1 MDTPTITQYYRE
13 SDPAR
18 RLALLNMSIEAGE
31 EPELNQIRREL
42 WDIRYQDPSELGGD
56 TRADGFIA
64 LWMLMEFNIDSGKRF
79 MGVRGGRKEIMKQLN
94 KMKFQEICAK
104 GKDYEEL
111 LYRECKHLVKFYMT
125 LCAQDKNYNSIL
137 CGLIT
142 IKKESSEAK
151 MKRDIYE
158 TAIRLP
164 KDLNLEEELA
174 LVTKAAHE
182 VYGQEYP
189 EESGFPE

>member
-1 MDTPTITQYYRE
+1 M
-13 SDPAR
+13 
-18 RLALLNMSIEAGE
+18 AL
-31 EPELNQIRREL
+31 
-42 WDIRYQDPSELGGD
+42 
-56 TRADGFIA
+56 
-64 LWMLMEFNIDSGKRF
+64 EFNRNAGHKIFGPGKAQ
-79 MGVRGGRKEIMKQLN
+79 KEILKELDDV
-94 KMKFQEICAK
+94 KFREIRAK
-104 GKDYEEL
+104 SPLHEEL

-137 CGLIT
+137 
-142 IKKESSEAK
+142 SEAK

>member
-1 MDTPTITQYYRE
+1 MDTPIIAQYYRE
-13 SDPAR
+13 TEPKKR
-18 RLALLNMSIEAGE
+18 KQLLDQAIASGEDQEANE
-31 EPELNQIRREL
+31 IRRE
-42 WDIRYQDPSELGGD
+42 IYEARYKNTTNDGG
-56 TRADGFIA
+56 IA
-64 LWMLMEFNIDSGKRF
+64 AGHKIFGPGKAQ
-79 MGVRGGRKEIMKQLN
+79 KEILKELDDV
-94 KMKFQEICAK
+94 KFREIRAK
-104 GKDYEEL
+104 SPLHEEL

>member
-1 MDTPTITQYYRE
+1 MDTPIIAQYYRE
-13 SDPAR
+13 TEPKKR
-18 RLALLNMSIEAGE
+18 KQLLDQAIASGEDQEANE
-31 EPELNQIRREL
+31 IRRE
-42 WDIRYQDPSELGGD
+42 IYEARYKNTTNDGGI
-56 TRADGFIA
+56 ADGYLKFWIA
-64 LWMLMEFNIDSGKRF
+64 LEFNRNAGHKIFGPGK
-79 MGVRGGRKEIMKQLN
+79 EQ
-94 KMKFQEICAK
+94 QEICAK

-182 VYGQEYP
+182 VYGQE
-189 EESGFPE
+189 

>member
-1 MDTPTITQYYRE
+1 MDTPIIAQYYRE
-13 SDPAR
+13 TEPKKR
-18 RLALLNMSIEAGE
+18 KQLLDQAIASGEDQEANE
-31 EPELNQIRREL
+31 IRRE
-42 WDIRYQDPSELGGD
+42 IYEARYKNTTNDGGI
-56 TRADGFIA
+56 ADGYLKFWMA
-64 LWMLMEFNIDSGKRF
+64 LEFKRNAGHKILGPGKAQNEIL
-79 MGVRGGRKEIMKQLN
+79 KELDDV
-94 KMKFQEICAK
+94 KFREIRAK
-104 GKDYEEL
+104 SPLHEEL

>member
-1 MDTPTITQYYRE
+1 MDTPIIAQYYRE
-13 SDPAR
+13 TEPKKR
-18 RLALLNMSIEAGE
+18 KQLLDQAIASGEDQEANE
-31 EPELNQIRREL
+31 IRRE
-42 WDIRYQDPSELGGD
+42 IYEAP
-56 TRADGFIA
+56 
-64 LWMLMEFNIDSGKRF
+64 GKAQ
-79 MGVRGGRKEIMKQLN
+79 KEILKELDDV
-94 KMKFQEICAK
+94 KFREIRAK
-104 GKDYEEL
+104 SPLHEEL

-164 KDLNLEEELA
+164 KDLHLEEELA

>member
-1 MDTPTITQYYRE
+1 MRRKRVFLYLK
-13 SDPAR
+13 SDQKNIPSKEKDIWIHQ
-18 RLALLNMSIEAGE
+18 LSHSIIER
-31 EPELNQIRREL
+31 PN
-42 WDIRYQDPSELGGD
+42 GGI
-56 TRADGFIA
+56 ADGYLKFWMA
-64 LWMLMEFNIDSGKRF
+64 LEFNRNAGHKIFGPGKAQ
-79 MGVRGGRKEIMKQLN
+79 KEILKELDDV
-94 KMKFQEICAK
+94 KFREIRAK
-104 GKDYEEL
+104 SPLHEEL

>member
-1 MDTPTITQYYRE
+1 M
-13 SDPAR
+13 
-18 RLALLNMSIEAGE
+18 
-31 EPELNQIRREL
+31 
-42 WDIRYQDPSELGGD
+42 
-56 TRADGFIA
+56 
-64 LWMLMEFNIDSGKRF
+64 
-79 MGVRGGRKEIMKQLN
+79 
-94 KMKFQEICAK
+94 
-104 GKDYEEL
+104 
-111 LYRECKHLVKFYMT
+111 KFYMT

>member
-1 MDTPTITQYYRE
+1 MDTPIIAQYYRE
-13 SDPAR
+13 TEPKK
-18 RLALLNMSIEAGE
+18 LKQLLDQAIASGEDQEANE
-31 EPELNQIRREL
+31 IRRE
-42 WDIRYQDPSELGGD
+42 IYEARYKNTTNDGGI
-56 TRADGFIA
+56 ADGYLKFWMA
-64 LWMLMEFNIDSGKRF
+64 LEFNRNAGHKIFGPGKAQ
-79 MGVRGGRKEIMKQLN
+79 KEILKELDDV
-94 KMKFQEICAK
+94 KF
-104 GKDYEEL
+104 
-111 LYRECKHLVKFYMT
+111 RVKFYMT